1 MLENG
6 KCTAGEGLAARLRA
20 LGLTLPVP
28 PTPLGAYV
36 PAVEVGSL
44 LFISGMLPRL
54 DGKLVATGRFGE
66 NLSVA
71 QGQEAAKVAV
81 SNALAVAE
89 KYLGDIDRVIGVV
102 RVSASLKTTAEFQD
116 HASVADGASNFLA
129 QLFDSKP
136 GHVRTVQGVYSLPLG
151 TPLTLE
157 ILFRLNDSSKDSDKE
172 ANEIG
177 STL

>member
-1 MLENG
+1 MLESG
-6 KCTAGEGLAARLRA
+6 KRTAGEGLAARLRA

-44 LFISGMLPRL
+44 LFVSGMLPRL
-54 DGKLVATGRFGE
+54 EGKLVATGRFGE

-81 SNALAVAE
+81 LNALAVAG
-89 KYLGDIDRVIGVV
+89 KYLGDIDRIKGVV
-102 RVSASLKTTAEFQD
+102 RVSASLKTTADFQD

-129 QLFDSKP
+129 QLFDSTP
-136 GHVRTVQGVYSLPLG
+136 GHVRTVQGVYSLPIG

-157 ILFRLNDSSKDSDKE
+157 ILFRLDDSSKDSDKE
-172 ANEIG
+172 AIKVG
-177 STL
+177 VIL